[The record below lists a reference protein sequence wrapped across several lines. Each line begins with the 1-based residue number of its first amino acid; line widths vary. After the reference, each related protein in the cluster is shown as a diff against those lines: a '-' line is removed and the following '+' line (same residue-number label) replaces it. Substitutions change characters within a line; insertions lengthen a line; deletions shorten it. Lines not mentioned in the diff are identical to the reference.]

1 LSNATKFSSYE
12 FSGLDELLAVADK
25 LPVAETKSLAQF
37 PRAAETWRNAGDYKA
52 VFSGD
57 RLWQISGK
65 NYAVVQHAAL
75 IKAVVSQLAEFGLD
89 ESHGRVDTWN
99 EGGRIWVTALS
110 PSEFEPIS
118 GDRYR
123 DGVLFANSY
132 DGSTAVSAAYYAWRK
147 VCENGLHAWTKEMAA
162 RKIHVGSSS
171 IRKWVRLAI
180 RRIREQRPEFER
192 LIQRASQERLN
203 EDINTVL
210 KRLEIGPKVA
220 DKLVAKLERTTDLT
234 KYDLANALTNYATHE
249 LRTRPLARQKYEDMA
264 RRIMIAPTMP
274 SIRNETVN

>member
-1 LSNATKFSSYE
+1 LSGKFSSYM

-25 LPVAETKSLAQF
+25 LPVAETKLLAKF
-37 PRAAETWRNAGDYKA
+37 PRAAETWRNAADYKA

-65 NYAVVQHAAL
+65 TYTVVQHAAL
-75 IKAVVSQLAEFGLD
+75 IKAVVFQLAEFGLD
-89 ESHGRVDTWN
+89 DSHGRVDTWN

-123 DGVLFANSY
+123 DGVLFGNSY
-132 DGSTAVSAAYYAWRK
+132 DGSAAVSAAYYAWRK
-147 VCENGLHAWTKEMAA
+147 VCENGLHAWTKELAA
-162 RKIHVGSSS
+162 RRIHVGSSN
-171 IRKWVRLAI
+171 IRNWVRLAV

-192 LIQRASQERLN
+192 LIQRASQERLK
-203 EDINTVL
+203 EDINTVF

-220 DKLVAKLERTTDLT
+220 DRLVAKLERTADIS
-234 KYDLANALTNYATHE
+234 KYDLANALTSYASHE
-249 LRTRPLARQKYEDMA
+249 LRTRPLAREKYEDMA
-264 RRIMIAPTMP
+264 RRVMVAPTMP
-274 SIRNETVN
+274 SIRRSEAVN

>member
-1 LSNATKFSSYE
+1 MSGKFSSYM

-25 LPVAETKSLAQF
+25 LPVAETKLLAKF
-37 PRAAETWRNAGDYKA
+37 PRAAETWRNAADYKA

-65 NYAVVQHAAL
+65 TYTVVQHAAL
-75 IKAVVSQLAEFGLD
+75 IKAVVFQLAEFGLD
-89 ESHGRVDTWN
+89 DSHGRVDTWN

-123 DGVLFANSY
+123 DGVLFGNSY
-132 DGSTAVSAAYYAWRK
+132 DGSAAVSAAYYAWRK
-147 VCENGLHAWTKEMAA
+147 VCENGLHAWTKELAA
-162 RKIHVGSSS
+162 RRIHVGSSN
-171 IRKWVRLAI
+171 IRNWVRLAV

-192 LIQRASQERLN
+192 LIQRASQERLK
-203 EDINTVL
+203 EDINTVF

-220 DKLVAKLERTTDLT
+220 DRLVAKLERTADIS
-234 KYDLANALTNYATHE
+234 KYDLANALTSYASHE
-249 LRTRPLARQKYEDMA
+249 LRTRPLAREKYEDMA
-264 RRIMIAPTMP
+264 RRVMVAPTMP
-274 SIRNETVN
+274 SIRRSEAVN